1 MDSLEHRIGLLELGQ
16 LQFKKAQIPDRED
29 KAEDDPEFSDINI
42 SISSL
47 FETKLGEYGL
57 AWLRNIILFFCNSFF
72 FGNILTMRAK
82 PVISLIVG
90 IVSVTGVF
98 VMSHYI
104 LLIFRFAI
112 RNNHDMMR
120 IPSLR
125 AVELILP
132 SPDCHVYS

>member
-57 AWLRNIILFFCNSFF
+57 AWLRNIMLFFAIAFLWQYFNDA
-72 FGNILTMRAK
+72 GK

-104 LLIFRFAI
+104 LSTEYW
-112 RNNHDMMR
+112 H
-120 IPSLR
+120 SLFLQLYPLEFQTITSGNFKR
-125 AVELILP
+125 MNKSYL
-132 SPDCHVYS
+132 